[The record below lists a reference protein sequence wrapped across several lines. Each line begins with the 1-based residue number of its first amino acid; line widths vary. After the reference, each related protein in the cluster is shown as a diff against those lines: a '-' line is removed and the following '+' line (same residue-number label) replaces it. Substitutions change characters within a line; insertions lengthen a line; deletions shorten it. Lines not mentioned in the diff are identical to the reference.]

1 PTPPK
6 QPPMSVQ
13 NTPPNAPMPS
23 SKPKTYLQ
31 TLVDGDG
38 ALATI
43 ASYKAEEKTT
53 IKANTDAL
61 IGLVETSTNNTTE
74 AVSSLVAGTNQFF
87 NQVSSNASISQNL
100 KDTFIGFYHLA
111 SNTSHDLVGL
121 QSSLSQLISQ
131 VEQLQQALLTSLL
144 NTSIMRTQTEG
155 GLFAVNHRNQLD
167 PQSRQ
172 GKGKA
177 IQDLGTLL
185 AYLQATQ
192 SKLKAYAKDHPSLL
206 AATPSSIVATQSG
219 HVNGDLYGVNAQ
231 LGYKQFFGKKK
242 RFGLRYYG
250 SFSYQ
255 YGTLTDKYA
264 TALSNLVYG
273 AGVDALYNFYESANG
288 HYTTGFFAG
297 FMLAGSTWL
306 LKNAKAYKAL
316 AHALKRRGGQASI
329 HATYFQIPLNIG
341 FRSLS
346 SYFEATSG
354 DESFNISYK
363 RNVSVFVNYVYN
375 F

>member
-1 PTPPK
+1 
-6 QPPMSVQ
+6 M
-13 NTPPNAPMPS
+13 
-23 SKPKTYLQ
+23 
-31 TLVDGDG
+31 
-38 ALATI
+38 
-43 ASYKAEEKTT
+43 
-53 IKANTDAL
+53 
-61 IGLVETSTNNTTE
+61 
-74 AVSSLVAGTNQFF
+74 
-87 NQVSSNASISQNL
+87 
-100 KDTFIGFYHLA
+100 
-111 SNTSHDLVGL
+111 
-121 QSSLSQLISQ
+121 
-131 VEQLQQALLTSLL
+131 
-144 NTSIMRTQTEG
+144 
-155 GLFAVNHRNQLD
+155 
-167 PQSRQ
+167 
-172 GKGKA
+172 
-177 IQDLGTLL
+177 
-185 AYLQATQ
+185 
-192 SKLKAYAKDHPSLL
+192 
-206 AATPSSIVATQSG
+206 
-219 HVNGDLYGVNAQ
+219 
-231 LGYKQFFGKKK
+231 
-242 RFGLRYYG
+242 RYYG

-341 FRSLS
+341 FRSNVSKHHGFEVGLRIPLALS

>member
-1 PTPPK
+1 PKNINTDPPPISISPPTPPK

-13 NTPPNAPMPS
+13 NTPPNAPMPPL
-23 SKPKTYLQ
+23 KPKTYLQ

-61 IGLVETSTNNTTE
+61 IGLVETSTNNITE

-100 KDTFIGFYHLA
+100 KDTFSGFYHLA

-219 HVNGDLYGVNAQ
+219 L
-231 LGYKQFFGKKK
+231 
-242 RFGLRYYG
+242 
-250 SFSYQ
+250 
-255 YGTLTDKYA
+255 
-264 TALSNLVYG
+264 
-273 AGVDALYNFYESANG
+273 
-288 HYTTGFFAG
+288 
-297 FMLAGSTWL
+297 
-306 LKNAKAYKAL
+306 
-316 AHALKRRGGQASI
+316 
-329 HATYFQIPLNIG
+329 
-341 FRSLS
+341 
-346 SYFEATSG
+346 
-354 DESFNISYK
+354 
-363 RNVSVFVNYVYN
+363 
-375 F
+375 